1 MTDNVEAFSDGQ
13 GLIAGLLSSG
23 ESVEIPDHWL
33 SYYQSRAQRNR
44 GGRKTESPS
53 SLIKYVSCPL
63 SWFADRHAPEN
74 QGGVFVP
81 NTFGV
86 LGTAVHKIIE
96 LFYKERPANRDE
108 STLYEI
114 RDDVWD
120 ALTTGSIKGGIID
133 ANTLKDFQY
142 AIDHPFGNFT
152 KQGGRAFI
160 EKRVREC
167 VDNLLAF
174 DDRPR
179 RTKVKAQE
187 KWSRAEI
194 NGISFNGRVDL
205 IVESPKGGN
214 SVVDYKTGKSHLD
227 EDEVPSFDHLEFFK
241 SGMYSVTEPDVD
253 YIEQWYLME
262 ELNVRL
268 RATDERKGFV
278 NAVIDDVTSQM
289 NRIENSGK
297 LRINPASSKD
307 CGQCAYCP
315 IKDVCPAWNDEM
327 SLMDIAEAMKD
338 KEE

>member
-1 MTDNVEAFSDGQ
+1 MTDNAEAFFDGQ

-23 ESVEIPDHWL
+23 ESVKIPDHWL
-33 SYYQSRAQRNR
+33 TSYQTRAQRNR

-53 SLIKYVSCPL
+53 SLIKYVGCPL
-63 SWFADRHAPEN
+63 SWFAERHAPEN

-86 LGTAVHKIIE
+86 LGTAVHRVIE

-108 STLYEI
+108 ETLYEI
-114 RDDVWD
+114 KDDVWE
-120 ALTTGSIKGGIID
+120 ALTTGDIKGGIID

-142 AIDHPFGNFT
+142 AIEHPFGNFT
-152 KQGGRAFI
+152 KQGGRSFI
-160 EKRVREC
+160 KKRVDTC
-167 VDNLLAF
+167 IDNLFAF
-174 DDRPR
+174 DDRPE
-179 RTKVKAQE
+179 RTKVIAQE

-214 SVVDYKTGKSHLD
+214 SVIDYKTGKSHLD
-227 EDEVPSFDHLEFFK
+227 EDAAPSFDDLEFFK
-241 SGMYSVTEPDVD
+241 SGMYSVTEPGTE

-268 RATDERKGFV
+268 RATEERKGFV
-278 NAVIDDVTSQM
+278 NAVIDEVTSQM
-289 NRIENSGK
+289 NQVENTGE
-297 LRINPASSKD
+297 LRISPATSQD

-315 IKDVCPAWNDEM
+315 IKDVCPAWNSGM
-327 SLMDIAEAMKD
+327 SLIDIAESMKD
-338 KEE
+338 KE

>member
-53 SLIKYVSCPL
+53 SLIKYVAAL
-63 SWFADRHAPEN
+63 SRGLLTVMLPKTREAC
-74 QGGVFVP
+74 FVP

-86 LGTAVHKIIE
+86 LGTAVHRIIE

-214 SVVDYKTGKSHLD
+214 SVIDYKTGKSHLG

-297 LRINPASSKD
+297 LRINPAHRRTVASARTAPLRT
-307 CGQCAYCP
+307 CARHGMMRCHSW
-315 IKDVCPAWNDEM
+315 I
-327 SLMDIAEAMKD
+327 SLRP
-338 KEE
+338 